1 MDILKRSIFWI
12 LFLAVLAYLIQL
24 LSVWIIIV
32 NESFLE
38 NNTII
43 YGLYI
48 LIFLYYLVFYVIK
61 PTYIKKYKL
70 RNTLIW
76 IFIVTSSQTFLLNN
90 WPEGIFYGDTFAVI
104 WVVLT
109 ILWPTN
115 LLISKK
121 LKKETQDKKM
131 EVIEA

>member
-1 MDILKRSIFWI
+1 MDILKRSVFWI
-12 LFLAVLAYLIQL
+12 LFLAILTYLVYL
-24 LSVWIIIV
+24 LSNWTIIV

-38 NNTII
+38 KNTII
-43 YGLYI
+43 FWLYI

-76 IFIVTSSQTFLLNN
+76 IFVVTSSQTFLSNN
-90 WPEGIFYGDTFAVI
+90 WPEWIYFWDMFVLI
-104 WVVLT
+104 WVVLI
-109 ILWPTN
+109 ILGPTN

-131 EVIEA
+131 EIIEA

>member
-1 MDILKRSIFWI
+1 MDIIKRSAFWVFFVAI
-12 LFLAVLAYLIQL
+12 LAYLVFL
-24 LSVWIIIV
+24 FSKWTIIV
-32 NESFLE
+32 NESFLDQ
-38 NNTII
+38 NKMIFW
-43 YGLYI
+43 LYI

-76 IFIVTSSQTFLLNN
+76 VFVLTASQSFLLNSGVE
-90 WPEGIFYGDTFAVI
+90 WIYYADIFTVI
-104 WVVLT
+104 GVFLV

-121 LKKETQDKKM
+121 TQKEKQEKKM

>member
-1 MDILKRSIFWI
+1 MDIFKRSILWI
-12 LFLAVLAYLIQL
+12 IFIAILTYLVYLF
-24 LSVWIIIV
+24 SNWTIIV
-32 NESFLE
+32 NESFLDK
-38 NNTII
+38 NTMV

-48 LIFLYYLVFYVIK
+48 LIFLYYLGFYIIK

-76 IFIVTSSQTFLLNN
+76 VFVITSSQTFLLNN
-90 WPEGIFYGDTFAVI
+90 GPGWVYFADIFTLI
-104 WVVLT
+104 WVFLV
-109 ILWPTN
+109 IIWPTN

-121 LKKETQDKKM
+121 LKKQKQDKKM